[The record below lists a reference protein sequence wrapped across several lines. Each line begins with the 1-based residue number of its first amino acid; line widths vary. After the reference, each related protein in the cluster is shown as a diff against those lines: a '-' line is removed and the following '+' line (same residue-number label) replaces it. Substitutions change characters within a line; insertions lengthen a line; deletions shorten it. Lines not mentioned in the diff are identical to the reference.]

1 MRNYLFYIVFL
12 SSALSGCS
20 VGPEYVRPN
29 AELPDAWK
37 VAPAA
42 GKAVVTERW
51 WTVYGDPMLDRL
63 IDEALVNNQ
72 DLALATARLDEARAL
87 ARVADSR
94 LAPAID
100 GQLQRDRSHRSDS
113 TATRIPGS
121 LENNNYRAQLNVSYE
136 LDLWGRLR
144 STAKAAQ
151 AELLANAAARETV
164 RLALTA
170 QVAQSYYALVA
181 LDAQLSDTRK
191 SLALRED
198 NLRLQRIRSGAG
210 LISDFEL
217 RQLEA
222 EVAAAQA
229 QLPALERRR
238 SSEELA
244 LGVLLGRSPR
254 ALISD
259 SVARSTDSGL
269 PATPVVP
276 ADLPSDLLLRR
287 PDVVAA
293 EQQLIAANARISAAR
308 AALFPRI
315 GLSGYLGSESAAL
328 SSLFSGP
335 AQIWS
340 LGFALAQ
347 PIFQGGRLFGEMEA
361 VQARERQTLAQYQK
375 TLQTAFRETHD
386 ALVAQTRAREAFDAE
401 NARARALSDSLR
413 LARIRYENG
422 LTSQLE
428 ALDAERNLLSA
439 ELNRSDALRAQR
451 AAVADVVRALGG
463 GWTGLAK
470 VDATGQRQPRG
481 SVIQ

>member
-1 MRNYLFYIVFL
+1 MHKYLINIIFFT
-12 SSALSGCS
+12 SALAGCS
-20 VGPEYVRPN
+20 TGPDYVRPA
-29 AELPDAWK
+29 AELPETWTA
-37 VAPAA
+37 APAQ
-42 GKAVVTERW
+42 GKPVAAERW
-51 WTVYGDPMLDRL
+51 WTVYGDATLDRL
-63 IDEALVNNQ
+63 VDEALANNQ

-87 ARVADSR
+87 ARVAD
-94 LAPAID
+94 A
-100 GQLQRDRSHRSDS
+100 QLVPSVDAGFQRDRSRRSDS
-113 TATRIPGS
+113 TATRVPGS

-144 STAKAAQ
+144 DSAKAAR
-151 AELLANAAARETV
+151 AELLATTAARETV

-181 LDAQLSDTRK
+181 FDAQVADARK
-191 SLALRED
+191 ALALRED
-198 NLRLQRIRSGAG
+198 NLRLQRIRSSAG
-210 LISDFEL
+210 LINDFEL

-222 EVAAAQA
+222 EVAATRA

-254 ALISD
+254 AIIND
-259 SVARSTDSGL
+259 RVTRSADSGQ

-276 ADLPSDLLLRR
+276 ADLPSELLLRR

-293 EQQLIAANARISAAR
+293 EQQLIAANARIGAAR
-308 AALFPRI
+308 ATLFPRI
-315 GLSGYLGSESAAL
+315 GLSGLLGSESAAL
-328 SSLFSGP
+328 SNLFSGP

-347 PIFQGGRLFGEMEA
+347 PIFQGGRLFGEVEA
-361 VQARERQTLAQYQK
+361 VQARERQALAQYQK

-386 ALVAQTRAREAFDAE
+386 ALIAQARAREVFEAE
-401 NARARALSDSLR
+401 SARAKALGESLR

-428 ALDAERNLLSA
+428 VLDAERNLLSA
-439 ELNRSDALRAQR
+439 ELNRAEALRSQR
-451 AAVADVVRALGG
+451 AAVADVVKALGG
-463 GWTGLAK
+463 GWTGL
-470 VDATGQRQPRG
+470 PRPETAAAAP
-481 SVIQ
+481 